1 MLIRKPAVANQF
13 YEGDPARLRAE
24 LSQLIPTTAHAE
36 PATAAVC
43 PHAGYIYS
51 GHVAGA
57 VFSRVLVPEYV
68 VLMGPNHTGYGSY
81 AEIMTEGIWQMP
93 LGDVSIASDLSLQI
107 LNQSSMLQEGYQ
119 AHLYEHSL
127 EVQIPFLQYLQ
138 PALKIVPICLGP
150 IGLDDCLE
158 IGRAVASAISS
169 FGKPVLLVASTDMS
183 HYVSAEIAKELDTL
197 AIKKILALDPAGLYN
212 TVKENGISM
221 CGYIPTTIT
230 IEASNQMGAE
240 EADLI
245 KYANSG
251 DINGDYNRV
260 VGYAG
265 IVIR

>member
-13 YEGDPARLRAE
+13 YEGDPVRLRAE
-24 LSQLIPTTAHAE
+24 LSQLMPSTAHART
-36 PATAAVC
+36 AIAAVS

-57 VFSRVLVPEYV
+57 VFSGIKVPEHI

-93 LGDVSIASDLSLQI
+93 LGDVPVAADLSLQI
-107 LNQSSMLQEGYQ
+107 LNQSASLQEGYQ

-138 PALKIVPICLGP
+138 PSLKIVPICLGP
-150 IGLDDCLE
+150 LDLDTCME
-158 IGRAVASAISS
+158 IGRAVVSAVSA
-169 FGKPVLLVASTDMS
+169 FGQPVLLVASTDMS
-183 HYVSAEIAKELDTL
+183 HYVTAEIAKELDTL

-230 IEASNQMGAE
+230 LEASTLMGAAGAE
-240 EADLI
+240 LI

>member
-1 MLIRKPAVANQF
+1 MLLRKPAVANQF
-13 YEGDPARLRAE
+13 YDGDPRRLRSE
-24 LSQLIPTTAHAE
+24 LSQLIPTTVHAK
-36 PATAAVC
+36 PAIAAIS

-57 VFSRVLVPEYV
+57 VFSRVRIPECV

-93 LGDVSIASDLSLQI
+93 LGDVEVDSELAMQI
-107 LNQSSMLQEGYQ
+107 LRRSSVLQQGYQ

-150 IGLDDCLE
+150 LDLNSCLE
-158 IGRAVASAISS
+158 IGAAVASAVDA
-169 FGKPVLLVASTDMS
+169 FGQPVLLVASTDMS
-183 HYVSAEIAKELDTL
+183 HYIPAETAKELDTL
-197 AIKKILALDPAGLYN
+197 AIKRILALDPAGLYN
-212 TVKENGISM
+212 TVKDNGISM

-230 IEASNQMGAE
+230 MEAANQLGAR
-240 EADLI
+240 EAELI

-251 DINGDYNRV
+251 DINGDYSRV

-265 IVIR
+265 LVIR

>member
-1 MLIRKPAVANQF
+1 MLIRRPAVANQF
-13 YEGDPARLRAE
+13 YEGDPVRLRNE
-24 LSQLIPTTAHAE
+24 LSRLIPTTAHAR
-36 PATAAVC
+36 PAIAAVS

-57 VFSRVLVPEYV
+57 VFSRIKVPEYV
-68 VLMGPNHTGYGSY
+68 VIMGPNHTGYGSY

-93 LGDVSIASDLSLQI
+93 LGDVPVASDLAVKI
-107 LNQSSMLQEGYQ
+107 LAQSSVLQEGYQ
-119 AHLYEHSL
+119 SHLYEHSL
-127 EVQIPFLQYLQ
+127 EVQVPFLQYLQ

-150 IGLDDCLE
+150 LDIDSCME
-158 IGRAVASAISS
+158 AGRAVASAVNA
-169 FGKPVLLVASTDMS
+169 FGGPVLLVASTDMS
-183 HYVSAEIAKELDTL
+183 HYVAAEIAKELDSL
-197 AIKKILALDPAGLYN
+197 AIKKILSLDPAGLYK

-230 IEASNQMGAE
+230 MEASVQLGAAGAE
-240 EADLI
+240 LV

-265 IVIR
+265 LVIR